1 MLRAA
6 ASRGASGCRPHRHST
21 NFRIDVWSYTSWSM
35 PPRRANGENTND
47 GTRKPAWLW
56 SKSAVGA
63 SSGSCGGGTWSKKP
77 PHSSYVT
84 INAVF
89 DHSGDVA
96 IAVAIDDLNPWPRG
110 RSGWG

>member
-1 MLRAA
+1 MRVANRDRLQTPSPLDELPDGRVVVDLVVDAA
-6 ASRGASGCRPHRHST
+6 
-21 NFRIDVWSYTSWSM
+21 TSWE
-35 PPRRANGENTND
+35 RRERRRRHANGENTND

-56 SKSAVGA
+56 SKSNSGS

-96 IAVAIDDLNPWPRG
+96 IAFAINDTNAWPR
-110 RSGWG
+110 